1 MRRVQQL
8 ECQLADCRG
17 TAVAESRAAQ
27 EQLASLRAALLSQEE
42 RLSLLFQG
50 AAAAAAARESSWL
63 ERWSG
68 ELQVLQTVTVQAFRG
83 LVSAN
88 DRQATFENRMPADRA
103 VLDRLAAETS
113 ALQSPRRNCPQPP
126 VRRPRNLRV

>member
-1 MRRVQQL
+1 MQL
-8 ECQLADCRG
+8 EGLRGEARQLGDRRG

-27 EQLASLRAALLSQEE
+27 EQLASLRAVLLSQEE
-42 RLSLLFQG
+42 RLGLQFQG

-68 ELQVLQTVTVQAFRG
+68 EQALQTAAEQASRD

-88 DRQATFENRMPADRA
+88 DRQATFENRMLADRA

-113 ALQSPRRNCPQPP
+113 ALQESQAI
-126 VRRPRNLRV
+126 LSATAGA